1 MSDLKGP
8 IGELAFTV
16 SIKRKA
22 TGLTETYEMI
32 GKVMEPESEAQ
43 QPVAKPDQ
51 ESSDDCHP

>member
-1 MSDLKGP
+1 MSELKGP

-22 TGLTETYEMI
+22 TGLTDTYQMVGI
-32 GKVMEPESEAQ
+32 VMQQEPEAH

-51 ESSDDCHP
+51 ENSDDCHP